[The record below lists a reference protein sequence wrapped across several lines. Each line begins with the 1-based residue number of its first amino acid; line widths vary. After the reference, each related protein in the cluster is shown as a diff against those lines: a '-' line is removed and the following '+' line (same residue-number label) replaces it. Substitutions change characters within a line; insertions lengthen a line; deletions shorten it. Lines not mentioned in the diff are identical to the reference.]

1 MKQNK
6 RADRS
11 ICELVLKA
19 FPPDLVSH
27 LVQKVKKKR
36 KKGIEQKCTE
46 MQGCWESRVLRAFM
60 AISEICGS
68 VQEDEAK

>member
-27 LVQKVKKKR
+27 LVQKVKKKG
-36 KKGIEQKCTE
+36 KKE
-46 MQGCWESRVLRAFM
+46 
-60 AISEICGS
+60 
-68 VQEDEAK
+68 

>member
-27 LVQKVKKKR
+27 LVQKVKKKEKR
-36 KKGIEQKCTE
+36 NRAKVHRDAGVLGEQSAE
-46 MQGCWESRVLRAFM
+46 GFYGDQ
-60 AISEICGS
+60 
-68 VQEDEAK
+68 